1 MDPKLEQKLY
11 DKYPEFFRQHNLSMQ
26 ETCMCWGICTGDG
39 FYKIIDTMAKKLTAY
54 AKKHKIVLECTQ
66 LKEKW
71 GLLRVYTNV
80 GNSAIYKIIAKAEHA
95 SARTCEIC
103 GRPGTINKGP
113 WYSVRCP
120 KCRAKEA
127 KQCKI

>member
-11 DKYPEFFRQHNLSMQ
+11 DKYPEFFRQHSLSMQ
-26 ETCMCWGICTGDG
+26 ETCMCWGICVGEG
-39 FYKIIDTMAKKLTAY
+39 WYHIVDTMAKKLTAY

-66 LKEKW
+66 LKEKFAI
-71 GLLRVYTNV
+71 LRCYTNV
-80 GNSAIYKIIAKAEHA
+80 NDDAIDKIIGEAERA
-95 SARTCEIC
+95 SAVTCEVC
-103 GRPGTINKGP
+103 GVPGTINKGP

-120 KCRAKEA
+120 VCRAKEA